1 MVRLKLWQLI
11 ILISPIAI
19 IITFLLVSAG
29 MQIHAWGINW
39 IWGIFTLVFVGW
51 RWLLVKWTKPAV
63 NQIENVFAEVRKE
76 LESSSDN
83 NIDVSTGKDKT
94 QQIEIALQKVLNDAQ
109 NDRPIWEDLQTFW
122 QRCQNLVIAIAQIYN
137 PEVKYPLLNI

>member
-63 NQIENVFAEVRKE
+63 NQIE
-76 LESSSDN
+76 
-83 NIDVSTGKDKT
+83 
-94 QQIEIALQKVLNDAQ
+94 
-109 NDRPIWEDLQTFW
+109 
-122 QRCQNLVIAIAQIYN
+122 
-137 PEVKYPLLNI
+137 